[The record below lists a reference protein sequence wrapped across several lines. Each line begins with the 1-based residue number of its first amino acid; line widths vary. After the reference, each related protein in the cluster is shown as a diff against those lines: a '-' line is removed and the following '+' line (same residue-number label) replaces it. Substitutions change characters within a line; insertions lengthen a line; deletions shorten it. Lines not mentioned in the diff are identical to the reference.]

1 MEQKFDFNS
10 VQQPTLEI
18 TLPDKE
24 QTKVKLTIPKTSL
37 VERLSATAG
46 ELNEIFAKKDD
57 STVNQVY
64 QLVAE
69 ILSCNLDF
77 RTFTAAELKEYLN
90 FNHITVFCLEYIRF
104 LSETKKAKN

>member
-1 MEQKFDFNS
+1 MRSFDFNS

-24 QTKVKLTIPKTSL
+24 RTKVRLTIPKTSL
-37 VERLSATAG
+37 VERISAAAG

-57 STVNQVY
+57 STIRQVY

-77 RTFTAAELKEYLN
+77 RTFTADELKEYLN
-90 FNHITVFCLEYIRF
+90 FNHITVFCLEYISF
-104 LSETKKAKN
+104 LTETKKTKN